1 MIRIAKDLWDG
12 KVPFKQAFWEWA
24 IAYGLLVNLV
34 TSALF
39 FGLIVFEASLLWL
52 IVAFI
57 LPVPFNLFV
66 AVAVWRSADRYQG
79 PKKWADLGRAVT
91 IVWMFVLTAVG

>member
-1 MIRIAKDLWDG
+1 M
-12 KVPFKQAFWEWA
+12 KQAFWQWA
-24 IAYGLLVNLV
+24 IVYGLLVNLV

-39 FGLIVFEASLLWL
+39 FGLVIYDVAPLLL

-66 AVAVWRSADRYQG
+66 VVAVWRSADRYQG
-79 PKKWADLGRAVT
+79 LKKWADLGRWT
-91 IVWMFVLTAVG
+91 SPETWFTSVL

>member
-1 MIRIAKDLWDG
+1 MIKFANNLWDG
-12 KVPFKQAFWEWA
+12 RVPLKQVFWQWA
-24 IAYGLLVNLV
+24 IVYGLLVNLV

-39 FGLIVFEASLLWL
+39 FGLVIYDVAPLLL

-66 AVAVWRSADRYQG
+66 VVAVWRSADRYQG
-79 PKKWADLGRAVT
+79 LKK
-91 IVWMFVLTAVG
+91 

>member
-1 MIRIAKDLWDG
+1 MIKFAKDLWDG
-12 KVPFKQAFWEWA
+12 RVPLKQAFWQWA
-24 IAYGLLVNLV
+24 IVYGLLVNLV

-39 FGLIVFEASLLWL
+39 FGLIIYDVAPLLL

-66 AVAVWRSADRYQG
+66 VVAVWRSADRYQG
-79 PKKWADLGRAVT
+79 LKKWADLGRAAT
-91 IVWMFVLTAVG
+91 IIWMFVLTAT